1 MTPRRPLP
9 ARLATATLGVTAVAF
24 AAGGCG
30 RSPERPW
37 ALEQSPPA
45 ADSAT
50 GDGAPARVRLE
61 AGHHE
66 AIREV
71 AATLAGGVEAWDGR
85 VRLESGR
92 LRWSDVPAAVA
103 AAGDREGIE
112 CVVSEVLA
120 DGRDGRWSFR
130 LLTSDREPGRIVIDR
145 DPDDGAITVRE
156 ASLGRRPDAGAM
168 RRRASRL
175 TEAFA
180 EELARLAERPR
191 FAEVEDAGD

>member
-9 ARLATATLGVTAVAF
+9 ARLAAATLCVTTGAL
-24 AAGGCG
+24 AAGGCS

-45 ADSAT
+45 AGTADGAT
-50 GDGAPARVRLE
+50 APARVRLE
-61 AGHHE
+61 ADHRE
-66 AIREV
+66 AIREI
-71 AATLAGGVEAWDGR
+71 AATLAGGPEAWDGR
-85 VRLESGR
+85 VRLETGR

-120 DGRDGRWSFR
+120 DGRDGQWSFR

-145 DPDDGAITVRE
+145 DPHDGAITVRE
-156 ASLGRRPDAGAM
+156 ASLGRRPDAEAM

-175 TEAFA
+175 AEAFA

-191 FAEVEDAGD
+191 FAEGG